1 MASIFSNYIDTA
13 GTLPAKTQKSMEWF
27 RNQAQKFRTI
37 NTQKLISLSK
47 ENFRSQVF
55 IGRMYLFAYD
65 PKHKDSLPYYDRFPL
80 VFPFD
85 RNSNGFTGIN
95 LHYLPIQLRAKLMD
109 NLYELVSDDN
119 YDANTRLRLSYNI
132 LHSLS
137 KVKYFKPCV
146 KHYLNSQVDSRFI
159 LIEPS
164 EWQSALFLP
173 LQQFKKARVSEVYKD
188 SRKTING

>member
-1 MASIFSNYIDTA
+1 MASIFTKYIDTQGA
-13 GTLPAKTQKSMEWF
+13 LPARSQQSMEWF
-27 RNQAQKFRTI
+27 RNQAQKFRTV

-65 PKHKDSLPYYDRFPL
+65 PKHKDKLPYYDRFPL

-85 RNSNGFTGIN
+85 RDSNGFKAIN
-95 LHYLPIQLRAKLMD
+95 LHYLPVQLRAKLMD

-137 KVKYFKPCV
+137 KIKYFKPCV

-173 LQQFKKARVSEVYKD
+173 LQQFKKAKVSEVYKD

>member
-1 MASIFSNYIDTA
+1 
-13 GTLPAKTQKSMEWF
+13 
-27 RNQAQKFRTI
+27 
-37 NTQKLISLSK
+37 
-47 ENFRSQVF
+47 
-55 IGRMYLFAYD
+55 MYLFAYD